1 MIRRMTPAMII
12 NCKVLLKIRV
22 LQCFLYHVYYLSSHA
37 ICFHVWFSVTIY
49 RPMIP
54 LIEFQMPVPIYRA
67 VLPVYP
73 SWPGSLSSYRC
84 QRGTESLT
92 LCWYLPGSQPSTSS
106 RYGLVLVC
114 KLQDA
119 LFCLFA
125 GSLTKCMKD
134 QIQGNVF
141 CGTRSIMKV

>member
-1 MIRRMTPAMII
+1 
-12 NCKVLLKIRV
+12 
-22 LQCFLYHVYYLSSHA
+22 
-37 ICFHVWFSVTIY
+37 
-49 RPMIP
+49 MIP
-54 LIEFQMPVPIYRA
+54 VIEFEMPVPIYRA

-92 LCWYLPGSQPSTSS
+92 RCWYLPGSQPSTSS

-119 LFCLFA
+119 LCCLFA
-125 GSLTKCMKD
+125 GSLTKCMKS

-141 CGTRSIMKV
+141 CGTRSIMKNLWKGKIWCNTMYYKHVIPLLWHALKYVYKILNTLKDV